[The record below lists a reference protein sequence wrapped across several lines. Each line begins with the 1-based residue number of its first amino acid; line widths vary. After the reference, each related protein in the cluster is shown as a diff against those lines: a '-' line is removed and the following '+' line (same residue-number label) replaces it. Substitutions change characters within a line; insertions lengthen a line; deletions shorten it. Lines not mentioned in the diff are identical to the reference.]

1 MHDPVPCIHDAGNMD
16 PETYACICRQ
26 YHQAIRDYPLDIL
39 RLQLPKLR
47 REAHITHG
55 VLEACAE
62 ANCRLC
68 QPNSDATLS
77 KLRVYTTK
85 MYRLMTGNPACNS
98 DWSENEYSQHFNLLL
113 EDEWVLN
120 FDGAIAAASKP
131 LADKQ
136 PDAREQMERL
146 RALAQL
152 CDAVHTDEYLAMAK
166 KYRAEVDRI
175 DRERKQLKR
184 KPAENQEEAT
194 ADLQRIR
201 AALRDEW
208 ERIQAQDT
216 LNVADVDDLL
226 YCAVMFGMG
235 SDDTFAPLRTDWW
248 RASYEPDKTVPG
260 INKPG
265 NVIEITDTDVWL
277 KVPSCSKEPQNSVD
291 VHVSK
296 DSPLLAQVIRSYR
309 ETALEHN
316 DGFLFR
322 PASMPARKSRRPRA
336 SIKLLRPPG
345 PCPHEGQCTRCKQTF
360 LCGKNGMMVCDCTRN
375 GKRARP
381 QCGSYCGKACG
392 CYSGIDSRH
401 KRVCSA
407 LGNVDEREEL
417 AKNMGSTKAS
427 LERYGNGSGTV

>member
-1 MHDPVPCIHDAGNMD
+1 MTESHESSAMD

-26 YHQAIRDYPLDIL
+26 YHQAIRDFPLDVL
-39 RLQLPKLR
+39 KLQVPKLR
-47 REAHITHG
+47 REGHITHG
-55 VLEACAE
+55 IVEACAE
-62 ANCRLC
+62 PGCRLC
-68 QPNSDATLS
+68 EPNTEATLT
-77 KLRVYTTK
+77 KLRTYVCK
-85 MYRLMTGNPACNS
+85 MYRLMCGKEPCEK
-98 DWSENEYSQHFNLLL
+98 DYSPNQTTPHFNLLR
-113 EDEWVLN
+113 EDEWVLHYES
-120 FDGAIAAASKP
+120 AIAAASKP
-131 LADKQ
+131 LGDKQ

-146 RALAQL
+146 RALAIV
-152 CDAVHTDEYLAMAK
+152 CDCVHTDKYLEMAK
-166 KYRAEVDRI
+166 RYRADVDRI
-175 DRERKQLKR
+175 DKERKTQKR
-184 KPAENQEEAT
+184 KPAESQEEAT

-201 AALRDEW
+201 AALRKEW
-208 ERIQAQDT
+208 ERIQAQET
-216 LNVADVDDLL
+216 LNVAAVDDLL

-248 RASYEPDKTVPG
+248 RASYEKDKTVPG

-265 NVIEITDTDVWL
+265 NVIEITDTDIWL

-336 SIKLLRPPG
+336 SIKLLRPDG
-345 PCPHEGQCTRCKQTF
+345 PSPHEGQCTRCKQTF
-360 LCGKNGMMVCDCTRN
+360 LCGKNGMMVCDCSRN

-407 LGNVDEREEL
+407 LGNIDEREEL

>member
-1 MHDPVPCIHDAGNMD
+1 
-16 PETYACICRQ
+16 
-26 YHQAIRDYPLDIL
+26 
-39 RLQLPKLR
+39 
-47 REAHITHG
+47 
-55 VLEACAE
+55 
-62 ANCRLC
+62 
-68 QPNSDATLS
+68 
-77 KLRVYTTK
+77 
-85 MYRLMTGNPACNS
+85 
-98 DWSENEYSQHFNLLL
+98 
-113 EDEWVLN
+113 VLN

-208 ERIQAQDT
+208 ERIQTQDT

-226 YCAVMFGMG
+226 YGAVMFGMG

-265 NVIEITDTDVWL
+265 NLIEITDTDVWL

-381 QCGSYCGKACG
+381 QCGSYCGKGCG

-427 LERYGNGSGTV
+427 LEKYGNGSGTV